1 MIDLQKYLF
10 NKVLLIDIDGK
21 QWNGY
26 VFSFHDKDDNED
38 EEDSI
43 TLKVIHRNRNKI
55 YKNSISLDR
64 SSHPA
69 KGGFHIST
77 FSTLLCAGCF
87 SYA

>member
-43 TLKVIHRNRNKI
+43 TLKLTDSEKLIEFTESEIKSIKI
-55 YKNSISLDR
+55 
-64 SSHPA
+64 A
-69 KGGFHIST
+69 
-77 FSTLLCAGCF
+77 
-87 SYA
+87 

>member
-43 TLKVIHRNRNKI
+43 TLKVTNSEKLIEFTESEIKSIKI
-55 YKNSISLDR
+55 
-64 SSHPA
+64 A
-69 KGGFHIST
+69 
-77 FSTLLCAGCF
+77 
-87 SYA
+87 

>member
-43 TLKVIHRNRNKI
+43 TLKVTDSEKLIEFTESEIKSIKI
-55 YKNSISLDR
+55 
-64 SSHPA
+64 A
-69 KGGFHIST
+69 
-77 FSTLLCAGCF
+77 
-87 SYA
+87 

>member
-43 TLKVIHRNRNKI
+43 TLKVIDSEKLIEFTESEIKSIKI
-55 YKNSISLDR
+55 
-64 SSHPA
+64 A
-69 KGGFHIST
+69 
-77 FSTLLCAGCF
+77 
-87 SYA
+87 